1 MLDQQF
7 KNNVIGLL
15 KECPPKTAIL
25 SDIDGT
31 LHPIIDRPEVIQF
44 YDYTPTLLEALSDR
58 YAMVG
63 LITGRS
69 MTSALEIIR
78 ARGIVYLAN
87 HGMEI
92 CRDDGRQ
99 LADGLEQYLPL
110 IRSAFDTISQSSIAK
125 DPGIF
130 IEDKD
135 VAVAVHYRQAPDKGT
150 EVDSLL
156 QSISDELG
164 LKVVKGRKVRELH
177 PPVTIDKG
185 TAIER
190 LLQDQ
195 GINIAMYM
203 GDDLSDIH
211 AFRALKQIQWPKFQ
225 SITIGVRSAEVPQL
239 ETEPS
244 IDYLIDSVDDS
255 IELLRMLL

>member
-1 MLDQQF
+1 MLDQRF
-7 KNNVIGLL
+7 KQEVIDLL
-15 KECPPKTAIL
+15 RECPPKTAIL

-31 LHPIIDRPEVIQF
+31 LHPIIDRPEIVQF
-44 YDYTPTLLEALSDR
+44 YDYTPTILEGLAEKYAL
-58 YAMVG
+58 VG

-69 MTSALEIIR
+69 MSSALQIIK

-92 CRDDGRQ
+92 CRDQERK
-99 LADGLEQYLPL
+99 LADGLEEYVPK
-110 IRSAFDTISQSSIAK
+110 IRSALDLINQSSIAQE
-125 DPGIF
+125 PGIF

-135 VAVAVHYRQAPDKGT
+135 VSVAVHFRQAPDKAN
-150 EVDSLL
+150 EVDVLL
-156 QSISDELG
+156 QSLSDDMG

-190 LLQDQ
+190 LLYNQ
-195 GINIAMYM
+195 GINIAMYI
-203 GDDLSDIH
+203 GDDLSDIQ
-211 AFRALKQIQWPKFQ
+211 AFKALKQIQWPKFQ
-225 SITIGVRSAEVPQL
+225 SVTIGVRSAEVPQL
-239 ETEPS
+239 ETEES

-255 IELLRMLL
+255 IELLKMLL